1 MLTNCALVVCVE
13 SAVISGSKVK
23 ILKVNHN
30 IYCVMLHKSIAVI
43 SGSKVKI
50 LKVNH
55 NIVKKLNSKHLAVIS
70 GSKVKIL
77 KVNHNRPL
85 LIPEIG

>member
-30 IYCVMLHKSIAVI
+30 SESTAEYNQTAVI

-55 NIVKKLNSKHLAVIS
+55 NI
-70 GSKVKIL
+70 
-77 KVNHNRPL
+77 
-85 LIPEIG
+85 